1 MKLLPAFDHT
11 PARRQALR
19 AALAAGVA
27 YVGTSGPSAAAQPF
41 PSRPI
46 KVVLMFPAGGGSDS
60 QARWLG
66 DKFKDLTG
74 QPWIIDNKPGAGG
87 AIAASAVKAS
97 PDDGYTLLH
106 SNVAMMSITPQLNAV
121 ANFSEADFV
130 PVASITV
137 AYPLL
142 VARADF
148 PANNVKEL
156 VSLAKAKPG
165 EVAYGTWGQ
174 GSLAHVAGA
183 WLESETGIKLNAVP
197 YKGEVPMLTDMLGG
211 QVALGWISVSAA
223 QQHIKDGKLKIIGVP
238 AEKRYAQFPQ
248 AATFIEQGVPN
259 FVLVSWTGLHAPKGT
274 PPEVVA
280 RLNAVVNDAL
290 RMPQLRDRIQDQGQF
305 VVVQTPEQFAESIRQ
320 NAVRLK
326 PVLAKL
332 APLIKE

>member
-156 VSLAKAKPG
+156 VSLAKSKPG

-197 YKGEVPMLTDMLGG
+197 YKGEVPMLTDMLG
-211 QVALGWISVSAA
+211 ARWRSAGSRSRPRSSTSRTA
-223 QQHIKDGKLKIIGVP
+223 
-238 AEKRYAQFPQ
+238 
-248 AATFIEQGVPN
+248 
-259 FVLVSWTGLHAPKGT
+259 S
-274 PPEVVA
+274 
-280 RLNAVVNDAL
+280 
-290 RMPQLRDRIQDQGQF
+290 
-305 VVVQTPEQFAESIRQ
+305 
-320 NAVRLK
+320 
-326 PVLAKL
+326 
-332 APLIKE
+332 